1 MRQVEA
7 LSWSVHLL
15 LCLGLTEPFLKP
27 GKQKTRPDQTPHC
40 VCFTIC
46 EPPWEFGGDCVSL
59 GVSRR
64 RSDSRVAD
72 VGKPWPFAATPPTPS
87 DWRSHIGQR
96 PGNEPL

>member
-46 EPPWEFGGDCVSL
+46 EPPWEFGGD
-59 GVSRR
+59 
-64 RSDSRVAD
+64 A
-72 VGKPWPFAATPPTPS
+72 
-87 DWRSHIGQR
+87 
-96 PGNEPL
+96 